1 MSLVRRTGG
10 LYPSF
15 MEDFFDENWSG
26 QGNGFDTGT
35 RVPAVNVKEADD
47 NFEIQ
52 LAAPGMEKENFKI
65 NVENNILSI
74 SAETKSGNEEKDE
87 NGKYTKR
94 EFSFNSFKRS
104 FSLPESDDDED
115 IKANYENGILK
126 LSIPKKEEARPKP
139 PRRIAIGSN

>member
-15 MEDFFDENWSG
+15 MEDFFDKNWSG

-47 NFEIQ
+47 SFEIQ
-52 LAAPGMEKENFKI
+52 LAAPGMEKENFEI

-74 SAETKSGNEEKDE
+74 SAETKSENEEKDE

-104 FSLPESDDDED
+104 FSLPESVDDED

-139 PRRIAIGSN
+139 PRQIAIGSN